1 MKYRGCVAGKDTA
14 LSVER
19 EGLQLGSRF
28 LDFADVAALRPIN
41 HRVLI
46 DTLAGEQLEISM
58 LGFSFDGFW
67 EELTKLFGKRSLEAL
82 FVEESQI
89 MRCEGEFALPGESG
103 RGVIALYPDA
113 VCVLPQSCGALR
125 IPLCYTQDI
134 RLDSYTLCIAMRGG
148 QEYRVGKMG
157 YDTRPFAERAINAA
171 ERTKKKRASALAAVP
186 LAEPFTEKGLFR
198 TEQEGQYWNAAFGR
212 GVCAV
217 EFFTGEDAA
226 TYLYRFS
233 GSRAL
238 FLAKLE
244 EAMEA
249 VGTHRELIYL
259 SEEQVSEKPLYRM
272 AVKRSEAVRFLRERS
287 NGRLIHSAQ
296 HAQRLAE
303 YLQS

>member
-1 MKYRGCVAGKDTA
+1 MKYRASVFGKDA
-14 LSVER
+14 ELSVER
-19 EGLQLGSRF
+19 EGLRLGSRF
-28 LDFADVAALRPIN
+28 LDYAEVAALRPIN

-46 DTLAGEQLEISM
+46 DTLTGEQLEISM

-67 EELTKLFGKRSLEAL
+67 EELTKCFGKRSLEAL

-113 VCVLPQSCGALR
+113 VCVLPQSCGTLR

-134 RLDSYTLCIAMRGG
+134 RLDGYTLCIVMRSG
-148 QEYRVGKMG
+148 QQYHVGKMG
-157 YDTRPFAERAINAA
+157 YDTKPFAERTMRAA
-171 ERTKKKRASALAAVP
+171 DLTKKKRAEALKRVP
-186 LAEPFTEKGLFR
+186 TAEPFSEKGLFR
-198 TEQEGQYWNAAFGR
+198 TEQPEQYWNAAFGR
-212 GVCAV
+212 DVCAL

-233 GSRAL
+233 ESREL
-238 FLAKLE
+238 FLAELE
-244 EAMEA
+244 EALEA

-259 SEEQVSEKPLYRM
+259 SADQVAEKPLYRM
-272 AVKRSEAVRFLRERS
+272 AIKRSEAVGFLRARS
-287 NGRLIHSAQ
+287 DGRLIHSAN